1 MSQDGIFNLCEDEL
15 ALAKT
20 KNTDKNKLGF
30 AVLLKYF
37 QLESHYPKHIKY
49 VDPSMLNCIANQL
62 NILPSCADEFD
73 WEGRST
79 KRFRKEIRN
88 LLGYKKSSAKDI
100 NKLKLWLIKEIF
112 PNGVKKSQLMEH
124 AYEYFRQER
133 VEPFTSNELERHIS
147 SAHRIFEQE
156 LFNSIHNELLSD
168 TKLVMDSLLTDE
180 AIKDEDESELENISE
195 IKFRN
200 LKQDIPGAKLKNV
213 AFAIQKINYLQQL
226 KLPKNVLSSLSIKL
240 IDKYY
245 TRVMAEIPS
254 GMLDYK
260 EHIRYATFSIFCYFR
275 SMYLT
280 DSLADLFTQ
289 LTHKMRTS
297 AENAINKKILSEVR
311 KVDGKFDILSSLAS
325 ISLAHPTGI
334 IEAEIYP
341 EVSKETLGN
350 IIKEHNS
357 RGRWYENQVQKK
369 MHSLYTYANR
379 KMLLQLLDAF
389 VFKSNTIEG
398 NALLDAIKT
407 IKENRE
413 LSDRYYQKDILPP
426 IKNVIPSQWMNL
438 VVINESGVKK
448 INRNNYEIAV
458 LEELRLKLTCKMI
471 WIEGAHR
478 YRNPVDDLPK
488 DFDERP
494 EYYFKLVGLPLN
506 TKEFTAPRKKEL
518 HENLKALNDTILTN
532 KDVKITNKNGGRIK
546 ITPYKPQAES
556 ANLKKLHEAIK
567 KEYGTINLIDILK
580 EVELQ
585 IKFTEKLHTKAS
597 RKNLKREVLRYR
609 LLLCLYAIGTNV
621 GLKCV
626 SSANDDVQYSELR
639 YVKRRFLT
647 VENVRQAIV
656 EVINKILEIRDPRI
670 WGVATT
676 GVSCDSKKISV
687 WDQNLMV
694 EFHARY
700 KGRGVMV
707 YWHVEKKALCIYSQ
721 LKTCSSSEV
730 GSMIKGILDHCTDM
744 IVNKAYMD
752 THGQSMLGFGAGEL
766 LSFDLLPRLKNIYS
780 QKLYYPSASQK
791 SEYENLEPILKSV
804 IDWQLIE
811 DNYEEAVRHIVALKT
826 GTMEADVF
834 VKRFSQDNYQHPVC
848 KAIIEIGK
856 VAKTNFLCRY
866 LMSEELRIEIHE
878 AQNVVERLNSI
889 MGFIFY
895 GKLGEIST
903 NVKNDQELSI
913 VCLHLLQ
920 ASMAYINTIIF
931 QNVLSRPEWKGVLTP
946 EDDRALNLLFHSHI
960 NPYGLFPLDLLKSL
974 GITQDFPINDGGQI
988 ETAEEQEE
996 DLVELLY
1003 V

>member
-1 MSQDGIFNLCEDEL
+1 MSSDGILNLNEDEL
-15 ALAKT
+15 VLARAKKT
-20 KNTDKNKLGF
+20 KQNKLAF
-30 AVLLKYF
+30 ALFLKYF
-37 QLESHYPKHIKY
+37 QLEGHYPRHIKY
-49 VDPSMLNCIANQL
+49 IDSRLLNCIANQL
-62 NILPSCADEFD
+62 NVSASLVDDFD
-73 WEGRST
+73 FEGRST
-79 KRFRKEIRN
+79 DRFRQEIRN
-88 LLGYKKSSAKDI
+88 LLGYREATLQDVDKF
-100 NKLKLWLIKEIF
+100 KLWMIKNVF
-112 PNGVKKSQLMEH
+112 QNGVKKSQQIEH

-133 VEPFTSNELERHIS
+133 IEHFASRELERYIS
-147 SAHRIFEQE
+147 SAHKIFEQQ
-156 LFNSIHNELLSD
+156 LFNSIHAELSSD
-168 TKLVMDSLLTDE
+168 TKAVMDSLLTDE
-180 AIKDEDESELENISE
+180 AIKDEDEPELENISE
-195 IKFRN
+195 IKFRH

-213 AFAIQKINYLQQL
+213 AFAIQKIKYLQQL
-226 KLPKNVLSSLSIKL
+226 KLPKNMLSSLSIKL

-245 TRVMAEIPS
+245 IRVMAEIPS
-254 GMLDYK
+254 SMLDYK

-275 SMYLT
+275 SLYLT
-280 DSLADLFTQ
+280 DSLADLFSQ

-297 AENAINKKILSEVR
+297 AENVINKKILSEV
-311 KVDGKFDILSSLAS
+311 KKINGKFDILSSLAS
-325 ISLAHPTGI
+325 VSIDNPTGI
-334 IEAEIYP
+334 IEEKIYS
-341 EVSKETLGN
+341 EVSKETLVN
-350 IIKEHNS
+350 IVKEHHS
-357 RGRWYENQVQKK
+357 KGKWYENQVQKK
-369 MHSLYTYANR
+369 MHSLYSYANR
-379 KMLLQLLDAF
+379 KLLLQLLDAF
-389 VFKSNTIEG
+389 VFKSNSIEG

-407 IKENRE
+407 IKQNRE
-413 LSDRYYQKDILPP
+413 LSERYYPKDVSAP

-438 VVINESGVKK
+438 VVINDGNVKK
-448 INRNNYEIAV
+448 IHRNNYEIAV
-458 LEELRLKLTCKMI
+458 FEELRLKLSCKII

-478 YRNPVDDLPK
+478 YRNPADDLPK
-488 DFDERP
+488 DFDEKR
-494 EYYFKLVGLPLN
+494 EHYFKLAGLPLN
-506 TKEFTAPRKKEL
+506 AKEFTAPRKKAL
-518 HENLKALNDTILTN
+518 HENLKALNDTILAN
-532 KDVKITNKNGGRIK
+532 KNVKIINKNGGRIR
-546 ITPYKPQAES
+546 ITPYAPQAES
-556 ANLKKLHEAIK
+556 ANIKKLHEAIK

-597 RKNLKREVLRYR
+597 RKNLKKEVLRYR

-626 SSANDDVQYSELR
+626 SAANDDVQYSELR

-676 GVSCDSKKISV
+676 GVACDSKKISV

-744 IVNKAYMD
+744 IINKAYID

-780 QKLYYPSASQK
+780 QKLYYPSAGQK
-791 SEYENLEPILKSV
+791 DEYNNLELILKGV

-811 DNYEEAVRHIVALKT
+811 DNYDEAVKHIVALKT
-826 GTMEADVF
+826 GTMESDVF

-931 QNVLSRPEWKGVLTP
+931 QNVLSRPEWKNVLTP

-960 NPYGLFPLDLLKSL
+960 NPYGLFPLDLLESL
-974 GITQDFPINDGGQI
+974 GITQDFPINDGARI
-988 ETAEEQEE
+988 ETSKEQEE

-1003 V
+1003 A

>member
-1 MSQDGIFNLCEDEL
+1 MSSDGILNLSEDEL
-15 ALAKT
+15 ALARSKKT
-20 KNTDKNKLGF
+20 KQNKLAF
-30 AVLLKYF
+30 AIFLKYF
-37 QLESHYPKHIKY
+37 QLEGHYPKHLKY
-49 VDPSMLNCIANQL
+49 IDLRLLNCVANQL
-62 NILPSCADEFD
+62 NVSVSLVDSFD
-73 WEGRST
+73 FEGRST
-79 KRFRKEIRN
+79 DRFRQEIRN
-88 LLGYKKSSAKDI
+88 LLGYREATLQDADQFKS
-100 NKLKLWLIKEIF
+100 WMIKNVF
-112 PNGVKKSQLMEH
+112 RNGVKKSQQVEH
-124 AYEYFRQER
+124 AYEYFRQKRIEHFASR
-133 VEPFTSNELERHIS
+133 ELERYIS
-147 SAHRIFEQE
+147 SAHKMFEQH
-156 LFNSIHNELLSD
+156 LFNSIHNELSSD

-180 AIKDEDESELENISE
+180 VIKDEDESELESKSE
-195 IKFRN
+195 IKFRH

-226 KLPKNVLSSLSIKL
+226 KLPQNLLSNLSAKL
-240 IDKYY
+240 INKYY

-275 SMYLT
+275 ALYLT
-280 DSLADLFTQ
+280 DSLADLFIQ

-311 KVDGKFDILSSLAS
+311 KVNGKFDILGSLAS
-325 ISLAHPTGI
+325 ISLTHPTGI
-334 IEAEIYP
+334 IEEKIYP
-341 EVSKETLGN
+341 VVSKETLGN

-357 RGRWYENQVQKK
+357 RGKWYENQVQKK
-369 MHSLYTYANR
+369 MHSLYSYANR

-389 VFKSNTIEG
+389 VFKSSSVEG
-398 NALLDAIKT
+398 NALLDAINT
-407 IKENRE
+407 IKVNRD
-413 LSDRYYQKDILPP
+413 LSDRYYPKDISVPV
-426 IKNVIPSQWMNL
+426 KNVIPSQWMNL
-438 VVINESGVKK
+438 VVINAGDIKK

-478 YRNPVDDLPK
+478 YRNPIDDLPK
-488 DFDERP
+488 DFKEKRDH
-494 EYYFKLVGLPLN
+494 YFQLVGLPLKA
-506 TKEFTAPRKKEL
+506 KEFTEPRKKEL
-518 HENLKALNDTILTN
+518 HENLKALNDTILSN
-532 KDVKITNKNGGRIK
+532 KNVKIINKKSVRIK
-546 ITPYKPQAES
+546 ITPYAPQAES
-556 ANLKKLHEAIK
+556 ANIKKLHEEIK

-597 RKNLKREVLRYR
+597 RKNLKKEVLRYR

-670 WGVATT
+670 WGAATT

-694 EFHARY
+694 EYHARY

-766 LSFDLLPRLKNIYS
+766 LSFDLLPRMKNIYS
-780 QKLYYPSASQK
+780 QKLYYPSANQK
-791 SEYENLEPILKSV
+791 SEYNHLEPILKSS

-811 DNYEEAVRHIVALKT
+811 DNYEEAIKHIVALKI
-826 GTMEADVF
+826 GTMDADVF

-931 QNVLSRPEWKGVLTP
+931 QNVLSRPEWKNVLTS

-960 NPYGLFPLDLLKSL
+960 NPYGLFPLDLLKNL
-974 GITQDFPINDGGQI
+974 GITQDFPVNDDARI
-988 ETAEEQEE
+988 ETVKEQEE
-996 DLVELLY
+996 DLAGLLY

>member
-1 MSQDGIFNLCEDEL
+1 
-15 ALAKT
+15 
-20 KNTDKNKLGF
+20 
-30 AVLLKYF
+30 
-37 QLESHYPKHIKY
+37 
-49 VDPSMLNCIANQL
+49 MLNCIANQL
-62 NILPSCADEFD
+62 NVSASLVDDFD
-73 WEGRST
+73 FEGRST
-79 KRFRKEIRN
+79 DRFRQEIRY
-88 LLGYKKSSAKDI
+88 LLGYREATLQDVDKFKS
-100 NKLKLWLIKEIF
+100 WMIKNVF
-112 PNGVKKSQLMEH
+112 QNGVKKLQQVEH

-133 VEPFTSNELERHIS
+133 IEHFASRELERYIS
-147 SAHRIFEQE
+147 SAHKIFEHK
-156 LFNSIHNELLSD
+156 LFNSIYSELSSD
-168 TKLVMDSLLTDE
+168 TKLVMDSLLMDE
-180 AIKDEDESELENISE
+180 AIKDEDDSELKNISE
-195 IKFRN
+195 IKFRH

-226 KLPKNVLSSLSIKL
+226 KLPKNLLSNLSVKL

-260 EHIRYATFSIFCYFR
+260 EHIRYATFSIFCCFR
-275 SMYLT
+275 SLYLT
-280 DSLADLFTQ
+280 DSLADLFIQ

-297 AENAINKKILSEVR
+297 SENYINKKILSEVR
-311 KVDGKFDILSSLAS
+311 KVNGKFDILSSLAS
-325 ISLAHPTGI
+325 ISIDNPTGT
-334 IEAEIYP
+334 IEEKIYP
-341 EVSKETLGN
+341 EVSKETLVN
-350 IIKEHNS
+350 IVKEHNS

-369 MHSLYTYANR
+369 MHSLYSYANR

-389 VFKSNTIEG
+389 IFKSNSIEG
-398 NALLDAIKT
+398 NALLDAIKL
-407 IKENRE
+407 IKESRE
-413 LSDRYYQKDILPP
+413 LSDRYYPKDISVP
-426 IKNVIPSQWMNL
+426 IKNVIPSQWMSL
-438 VVINESGVKK
+438 VVISESGVKK
-448 INRNNYEIAV
+448 VNRNNYEIAV

-478 YRNPVDDLPK
+478 YRNPIDDLPK
-488 DFDERP
+488 DFEERC

-506 TKEFTAPRKKEL
+506 AKEFTAPRKKEL
-518 HENLKALNDTILTN
+518 HENLKALNDTILAN
-532 KDVKITNKNGGRIK
+532 KKVKITNKNGGRIR
-546 ITPYKPQAES
+546 ITPYAPQAES
-556 ANLKKLHEAIK
+556 VNIKKIHEAIK

-597 RKNLKREVLRYR
+597 RKNFKKEVLRYR

-676 GVSCDSKKISV
+676 GVACDSKKISV

-752 THGQSMLGFGAGEL
+752 THGQSMLGFGVGEL
-766 LSFDLLPRLKNIYS
+766 LSFDLLPRLKNIYR

-791 SEYENLEPILKSV
+791 GEYENLEPILKSA

-811 DNYEEAVRHIVALKT
+811 DNYEEAVKHIVALKT

-834 VKRFSQDNYQHPVC
+834 VKRFSQNNYQHPVC
-848 KAIIEIGK
+848 KTIIEIGK
-856 VAKTNFLCRY
+856 VAKTNFLCSC

-931 QNVLSRPEWKGVLTP
+931 QNVLSRPEWKNVLTP

-974 GITQDFPINDGGQI
+974 GITQDFPVNDDARIKG
-988 ETAEEQEE
+988 TEEQEE
-996 DLVELLY
+996 DLTELLY